1 MIMDDLLCTEESV
14 APLQDEASALLLLL
28 PPPPPAIDTA
38 EVLDMMLQQ
47 EARKGRV
54 QRNAQYLTDVQRH
67 GMEATWRRKIC
78 HWMFET
84 GKAFE
89 LAKDTVGCAI
99 HFMDQFLSVSSVDKI
114 MLQLLSMVC
123 MYVASKMHESQPIS
137 MDEMDLLSQR
147 KFSRDD
153 IRRVESQLV
162 KVLGWHLA
170 PPTTFTFA
178 RDFIQTLD
186 VADKQ
191 ELEDQTMHFLMDATE
206 DYGSLRFKN
215 SSIGISAVHVVWN
228 ARRLRPSTTIKDA
241 LHALNLDVSE
251 FVDSFRWLRSLHHTK
266 HQQLRFIS
274 VEEPKIDPSRSI
286 SPTSVED
293 AALAA
298 AHDVDEAAF
307 VESLLSDEKLR
318 PASPSSD
325 EGPRKKKARHN
336 SC

>member
-78 HWMFET
+78 HWMFEVRLMLVRLLSLICFRTHLLSLYLSLLLPTQQT

-137 MDEMDLLSQR
+137 MVRPSHWLLGPSQH
-147 KFSRDD
+147 DGLN
-153 IRRVESQLV
+153 LV
-162 KVLGWHLA
+162 
-170 PPTTFTFA
+170 FA
-178 RDFIQTLD
+178 
-186 VADKQ
+186 
-191 ELEDQTMHFLMDATE
+191 FL
-206 DYGSLRFKN
+206 
-215 SSIGISAVHVVWN
+215 ISAVLGFLVPG
-228 ARRLRPSTTIKDA
+228 RDGP
-241 LHALNLDVSE
+241 
-251 FVDSFRWLRSLHHTK
+251 
-266 HQQLRFIS
+266 
-274 VEEPKIDPSRSI
+274 
-286 SPTSVED
+286 
-293 AALAA
+293 ALATQVLA
-298 AHDVDEAAF
+298 
-307 VESLLSDEKLR
+307 
-318 PASPSSD
+318 
-325 EGPRKKKARHN
+325 
-336 SC
+336 